1 MAYGS
6 MPTNG
11 IGNTAVQ
18 EGRSGNV
25 GKVGEK
31 MTQAQQVVKFMQEN
45 GSISTLEAFREF
57 GITRLASRIYELR
70 RAGLEITSETEKSRN
85 RYGEPVH
92 FARYRIA

>member
-1 MAYGS
+1 
-6 MPTNG
+6 
-11 IGNTAVQ
+11 
-18 EGRSGNV
+18 
-25 GKVGEK
+25 

-70 RAGLEITSETEKSRN
+70 RAGLEIIAETEKAKN

>member
-1 MAYGS
+1 
-6 MPTNG
+6 
-11 IGNTAVQ
+11 
-18 EGRSGNV
+18 
-25 GKVGEK
+25 

-70 RAGLEITSETEKSRN
+70 RAGLEIISETEKARN